1 LLGLFFD
8 PEDGGDFLQNSVSK
22 KYVSVHLLQIQPWCF
37 VAVKEEVKDEESN
50 DGGAMEEHD
59 ICQDR

>member
-1 LLGLFFD
+1 MLVV
-8 PEDGGDFLQNSVSK
+8 QNPVDK
-22 KYVSVHLLQIQPWCF
+22 KYASVHLLQIQPWCF

-50 DGGAMEEHD
+50 DGAVEDHD